1 MIARLNYRLLPPLNA
16 LKGFEA
22 AARLGSFRRAAEE
35 LHVTHVAIS
44 HQVQQLET
52 DLSCLLFTREGRGV
66 VLTPEGR
73 LFHEYVRQALES
85 LLTGAG
91 ILRRSDPQAAL
102 QIETYVT
109 VAIRWLSHRL
119 SRFHAAHPEVNFS
132 LNTRR
137 TEWWFDEA
145 NTDVAIMYVDRD
157 VPASLRSRHLFG
169 GTLFPVCSPGLL
181 ETLSPVLAPADLLK
195 LPLIEVS
202 SAPNDWRDWFAVA
215 GVDAVPSPRYQKVDT
230 YALALELAINGAGV
244 AMLNGPF
251 ADTELRSRQLV
262 LPIDLV
268 AQSRGYW
275 ALLYRADRERDPK
288 IKAFANWLLADVEAD
303 RTRMDHGPAGN
314 PVQ

>member
-1 MIARLNYRLLPPLNA
+1 MIARLNYRSLPPLNT

-35 LHVTHVAIS
+35 LHITHVAIS

-52 DLSCLLFTREGRGV
+52 HLGCLLFLREGRGV

-91 ILRRSDPQAAL
+91 ILRRSGPEAEL

-119 SRFHAAHPEVNFS
+119 SRFHAAHPEVDFS

-145 NTDVAIMYVDRD
+145 NTDVAIMYVDRE
-157 VPASLRSRHLFG
+157 VPASLRSRHLFD

-181 ETLSPVLAPADLLK
+181 ETLSPVPTPADLLK

-202 SAPNDWRDWFAVA
+202 SAPNDWRDWFRVAAV
-215 GVDAVPSPRYQKVDT
+215 GAVPAHRYQKVDT
-230 YALALELAINGAGV
+230 YALALELAISGAGV

-251 ADTELRSRQLV
+251 ADAELRSRQLV
-262 LPIDLV
+262 LPVDLV
-268 AQSRGYW
+268 AQSHGYW
-275 ALLYRADRERDPK
+275 ALLYRADRERDTK
-288 IKAFANWLLADVEAD
+288 IKAFTNWLLADVEGD
-303 RTRMDHGPAGN
+303 RTR
-314 PVQ
+314 